1 MGLTMALRGFLALVS
16 ALAVATA
23 MVVALSASPAM
34 AQGQSC
40 TSLAA
45 EVQALQ
51 SGLTQLST
59 QIRVQSE
66 NASKLG
72 AKLAI
77 EKTIL
82 SFDDQGLFKL
92 KFWEQRSD
100 EIRRLEQEAVKLN
113 RVAEADYAAMQDAAR
128 RGQIDLEASIFFRFA
143 LANAQQ
149 DYDRCVKAATNPV
162 YEGHGPVQ

>member
-1 MGLTMALRGFLALVS
+1 MGRIMALRGFLALVS
-16 ALAVATA
+16 SLAVAIA
-23 MVVALSASPAM
+23 MTVLTASPAM

-51 SGLTQLST
+51 NGLKQLST
-59 QIRVQSE
+59 WISTHSE

-82 SFDDQGLFKL
+82 SFDDQGLLKL
-92 KFWEQRSD
+92 KFWEQRTD
-100 EIRRLEQEAVKLN
+100 EIRQLEQEAIKLS
-113 RVAEADYAAMQDAAR
+113 RMAEADYSATQDAAR
-128 RGQIDLEASIFFRFA
+128 QVQIDLEASIFFKFA
-143 LANAQQ
+143 LTNAQQ
-149 DYDRCVKAATNPV
+149 NYDRCVKAAASPV
-162 YEGHGPVQ
+162 YEGQGPAQ